1 MSLDEPQPS
10 PGPLSAPSAAR
21 LTGALGMGPL
31 HSWNH
36 PMGSGQ
42 CILEVNQVT
51 SLTCL
56 FAPHVS
62 HPVFASWLLL
72 VVRFFLLLWDKEKL
86 EEN

>member
-1 MSLDEPQPS
+1 
-10 PGPLSAPSAAR
+10 
-21 LTGALGMGPL
+21 
-31 HSWNH
+31 
-36 PMGSGQ
+36 MGSGQ

-56 FAPHVS
+56 FVPHVS

-72 VVRFFLLLWDKEKL
+72 LVRFFLLLWDKEKL